1 MPHAFHL
8 PVQLG
13 ELLDEH
19 ALTLEELA
27 QACRRDPAWV
37 SARLQAGV
45 IEAQGPHAGVYY
57 FTSSTLVRARRI
69 AHLETTFDAD
79 PHLAALAADLMEE
92 VAALR
97 LRLAQ
102 LEHPSAQAH

>member
-1 MPHAFHL
+1 MRATWAGTVAEPQVTTITAAR
-8 PVQLG
+8 G
-13 ELLDEH
+13 SG
-19 ALTLEELA
+19 A

-45 IEAQGPHAGVYY
+45 IEAQGPRAGVYY

-97 LRLAQ
+97 QRLAQ

>member
-1 MPHAFHL
+1 ML
-8 PVQLG
+8 KRQR
-13 ELLDEH
+13 
-19 ALTLEELA
+19 A
-27 QACRRDPAWV
+27 QCCRRGHTWV
-37 SARLQAGV
+37 TPRLRAGV
-45 IEAQGPHAGVYY
+45 IEAQDPRAGVYY

-97 LRLAQ
+97 QRLAQ
-102 LEHPSAQAH
+102 LAPPSAQAH